1 MSRRQ
6 AAGVVCVSLV
16 LSSGL
21 CAAQDTATWLNPVDG
36 DWSDPL
42 NWSGGVVPNN
52 ADPLFFR
59 AEITIAGAYQVDL
72 DLDVEL
78 SGLELTAAGARLQ
91 FVGLNRSFS
100 TSGTNLLDGAD
111 ITGSGNSTFTADGD
125 TLVTGGAS
133 LINVTAF
140 RFQGQTEFTGADDFD
155 LCDTCLFISGD
166 GSWTGTGAFNL
177 EGLFASSEIVV
188 EENSRLELSGAGDR
202 TVTGTDSDN
211 QFINL
216 GTLAINLDTA
226 TQVFNVTTAT
236 FSNEAGGRVEVTRGV
251 LESDAIAS
259 VSGGR
264 LTGGDW
270 LVADEGGVVLTGT
283 QITEIDVAVELR
295 GTGSMFEAL
304 DTLELIDTAGSLIL
318 RDGRDFTTDPLAA
331 SFEVQGELDIGAG
344 SLFSVSTTLANID
357 GTALR
362 DGRFVVA
369 GELEVNSGPID
380 TLGAEVVLDGAGI
393 IKDAGTG
400 DNLLAG
406 LAVIEAG
413 GSLELKGGAA
423 LTTPGN
429 LTLDGTVKVGESST
443 LEVQGD
449 LSAFQS
455 GVFTGAT
462 LEVAGTLIADN
473 ARVERVEGTLMVGA
487 NGQILAPDGGGTI
500 DALLFLERIESGGL
514 FGLEGGRTLD
524 LTTVNNTVELAGR
537 LVLNGSGTEG
547 PGNPGSAL
555 LADGLIVEA
564 GGVLEIGIL
573 SISDFGHVAT
583 DLLVFGAGLAG
594 ETAGELVLTT
604 AGSYVAAFGDEF
616 VLIEISLLGAILGD
630 GFAFLSV
637 TNPLGAGLDFE
648 QFIDARGLGVRV
660 IPAPATGVAVLAT
673 LLAARRR
680 RGPSV
685 PC

>member
-1 MSRRQ
+1 MNGRKT
-6 AAGVVCVSLV
+6 AAFVCTSLALTGGVCL
-16 LSSGL
+16 
-21 CAAQDTATWLNPVDG
+21 AQDTATWLNPADG

-52 ADPLFFR
+52 ADPQFFR
-59 AEITIAGAYQVDL
+59 AEIIVAGIYVVDL

-78 SGLELTAAGARLQ
+78 SGFDLSAAGARLQ

-100 TSGTNLLDGAD
+100 TTGTNLLDGAD
-111 ITGSGNSTFTADGD
+111 ITGSGNSAFTADGD
-125 TLVTGGAS
+125 TIVTGGAS
-133 LINVTAF
+133 LVNVSAL

-155 LCDTCLFISGD
+155 LCDTCLFISGE
-166 GSWTGTGAFNL
+166 GFWTGPGAFNL
-177 EGLFASSEIVV
+177 EGVSASSEIVI
-188 EENSRLELSGAGDR
+188 EENSRLELSGTGDR
-202 TVTGTDSDN
+202 TITGSDAN
-211 QFINL
+211 DQVINR
-216 GTLAINLDTA
+216 GTLAINLDSASQAFNISTA
-226 TQVFNVTTAT
+226 L
-236 FSNEAGGRVEVTRGV
+236 FSNETGGRVEVTRGM
-251 LESDAIAS
+251 LESDAIGS

-295 GTGSMFEAL
+295 GTGSTFDAL
-304 DTLELIDTAGSLIL
+304 DTLVLIDTAGSLTL
-318 RDGRDFTTDPLAA
+318 RDARDFTTDPLAA

-380 TLGAEVVLDGAGI
+380 TLGADLVLDGAGI

-429 LTLDGTVKVGESST
+429 LNLDGTAKVGEGST
-443 LEVQGD
+443 LEVMGD

-462 LEVAGTLIADN
+462 LEVAGTVIADN
-473 ARVERVEGTLMVGA
+473 ARVERVEGTLMIGV
-487 NGQILAPDGGGTI
+487 NGQVLAPDGGGTT
-500 DALLFLERIESGGL
+500 DALLFLERIEAGGL
-514 FGLEGGRTLD
+514 FGLEGGRQLD

-564 GGVLEIGIL
+564 GSVLEIGIL
-573 SISDFGHVAT
+573 SITDFGNIAT
-583 DLLVFGAGLAG
+583 DLLVFGGGLAG

-604 AGSYVAAFGDEF
+604 AESYTAAFGDEF
-616 VLIEISLLGAILGD
+616 ILIEVSLLGLILGD
-630 GFAFLSV
+630 GFAFLSA
-637 TNPLGAGLDFE
+637 TNPLGGGLDFE

-680 RGPSV
+680 RPLTR
-685 PC
+685 